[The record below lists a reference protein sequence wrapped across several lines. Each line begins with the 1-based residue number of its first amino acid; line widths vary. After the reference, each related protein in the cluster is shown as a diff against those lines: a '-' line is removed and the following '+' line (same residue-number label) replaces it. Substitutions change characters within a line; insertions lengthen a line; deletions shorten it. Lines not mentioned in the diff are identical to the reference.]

1 MPYAMVTYFC
11 NHHNGLE
18 RARIPILR
26 NHKVKSDA
34 LEPIF
39 NPGLGGYVVLKALKV
54 GPLRTKEE
62 IEKFLSDY
70 FESLGASHI
79 KINYE
84 RGW

>member
-1 MPYAMVTYFC
+1 LPYAWVEYYC

-18 RARIPILR
+18 RARIPIFR
-26 NHKVKSDA
+26 DRKVKNDA

-39 NPGLGGYVVLKALKV
+39 SPGLGGYVVLKALKA

-62 IEKFLSDY
+62 IEKFLKTH